1 MSSQT
6 QDFRLALSAVHIHG
20 PDARAFL
27 QSQLT
32 LDVESIAPGTLR
44 PAAWCRPDGR
54 VEAVMLVGDAADGS
68 WLVLPATL
76 ADAVADRLRMF
87 SIGRSVEI
95 DRATGGPVRA
105 DASSGLALT
114 CDPERA
120 LTIDEAAATLP
131 LPDSWLARDIDCG
144 MPWILPE
151 TQATFLPQMLGLD
164 ALDGLSYAKGCF
176 PGQEVIARVHYRGRV
191 TRRTVRFEVD
201 GNGPVP
207 APGSAFDDGD
217 GTVLYAVAGTPPRGL
232 AVVPADA
239 AAGAPVTVSGR
250 TARLVGA

>member
-1 MSSQT
+1 MSPQA
-6 QDFRLALSAVHIHG
+6 QEFRLALNAVRVHG

-44 PAAWCRPDGR
+44 AAAWCRPDGR
-54 VEAVMLVGDAADGS
+54 VEAVMLVGDGADGL
-68 WLVLPATL
+68 WLMLPSAL
-76 ADAVADRLRMF
+76 ADAVVDRLRMF
-87 SIGRSVEI
+87 SIGRRVEI
-95 DRATGGPVRA
+95 ERVAGGPVPA

-114 CDPERA
+114 CDPGRA
-120 LTIDEAAATLP
+120 LAMDETAAPPP

-151 TQATFLPQMLGLD
+151 TQAAFLPQMLGLD

-191 TRRTVRFEVD
+191 TRRTVRFELD
-201 GNGPVP
+201 GDGPVP
-207 APGSAFDDGD
+207 TPGSAFDDGG

-232 AVVPADA
+232 AVVPADT
-239 AAGAPVTVSGR
+239 AAGARVTVSGR
-250 TARLVGA
+250 AARLVGA